1 MREKDDFD
9 NGGTFRHFYSLY
21 TSSSSAGCQSALWC
35 HQQKKQCSRYRSI
48 FNCWR
53 RIMRKQEAQ
62 VSRSLI
68 LEYKQLSAPTG
79 RQQKLNLQDKTNF
92 RLKDQWYK
100 LKNLHFVY
108 TLVTLLFLPC
118 FFLSHSSREEL
129 QGIGLCICYTAA
141 EIWTPL

>member
-1 MREKDDFD
+1 
-9 NGGTFRHFYSLY
+9 
-21 TSSSSAGCQSALWC
+21 
-35 HQQKKQCSRYRSI
+35 
-48 FNCWR
+48 
-53 RIMRKQEAQ
+53 MRKQEAQ

-141 EIWTPL
+141 EI

>member
-1 MREKDDFD
+1 M
-9 NGGTFRHFYSLY
+9 
-21 TSSSSAGCQSALWC
+21 
-35 HQQKKQCSRYRSI
+35 
-48 FNCWR
+48 
-53 RIMRKQEAQ
+53 QEAQ

-68 LEYKQLSAPTG
+68 LEYKQLSAHTG

-100 LKNLHFVY
+100 LKNLDCVY

-118 FFLSHSSREEL
+118 FFFSHSSREEL

-141 EIWTPL
+141 EI